1 MTREIGPATHHSTNP
16 APSPH
21 LILTFVTEKL
31 RVSDLRQGSTGKNQI
46 TLSSPPPTPHPRTCF
61 LLVSYFS
68 STTFSAL
75 LTVDLI
81 PWPIPCIGQHRQPLR
96 ANLVLFSTLGDGLR
110 RKGNFLIDNQDS
122 FSKELI
128 FALSE
133 SHPHHSNLTNI
144 YLVPEWSHTLVR
156 GLKTSVKPCIHGAC
170 KVWAGKR
177 EIKINTVS
185 KKGPFFL
192 RTEKYYRGILFFFNC
207 QSFPKGER
215 ATPKM

>member
-1 MTREIGPATHHSTNP
+1 MTREIGPATHHSTNL

-31 RVSDLRQGSTGKNQI
+31 RVSDLRQGSAGKNQI
-46 TLSSPPPTPHPRTCF
+46 TLSSPPPPTPRTCF

-144 YLVPEWSHTLVR
+144 YFVPEWSHTLV
-156 GLKTSVKPCIHGAC
+156 G
-170 KVWAGKR
+170 
-177 EIKINTVS
+177 
-185 KKGPFFL
+185 
-192 RTEKYYRGILFFFNC
+192 
-207 QSFPKGER
+207 
-215 ATPKM
+215 